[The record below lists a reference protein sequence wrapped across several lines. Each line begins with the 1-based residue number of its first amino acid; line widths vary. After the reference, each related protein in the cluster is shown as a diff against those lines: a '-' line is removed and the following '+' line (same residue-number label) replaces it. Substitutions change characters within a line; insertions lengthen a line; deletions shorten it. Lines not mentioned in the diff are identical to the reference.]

1 MIFTNIH
8 YRSAVYS
15 ILLFQFCPDNEH
27 YVKLITISSCN
38 DFEFTCGDGQCVQ
51 MDLRC
56 NGKTECRDGSDEQ
69 LYKML
74 VPSIGYNK
82 YLIPPPQKNE
92 KLTYIDFKTR
102 IIETIFIDEDQK
114 FMRLKQENTRFWYNS
129 YLTFQ
134 NLKNNTVNEIQI
146 NDHDNFWKPN
156 FALRNSENLDKCQRT
171 EERGIFLATPT
182 QSYVLNRKDQ
192 HQNAYIFKVYLVRKY
207 SYFLSS
213 LGQIWKFFFGSDR
226 SSRRGDLVRA
236 CVVFCKIT
244 LKMSST

>member
-69 LYKML
+69 SCKML

-82 YLIPPPQKNE
+82 YLIPPPQTNE
-92 KLTYIDFKTR
+92 TFTYVDVKVR
-102 IIETIFIDEDQK
+102 IIETVFIDEDKK
-114 FMRLKQENTRFWYNS
+114 FMRLKKENKRSWYNS

-134 NLKNNTVNEIQI
+134 NLKNTTINVIQKNDKDNIWFPDFAVRNT
-146 NDHDNFWKPN
+146 
-156 FALRNSENLDKCQRT
+156 ENLGKCQRT
-171 EERGIFLATPT
+171 EESEIFIATPT
-182 QSYVLNRKDQ
+182 KGFILNRRDEYQNAFLFKVKLLKQYYVL
-192 HQNAYIFKVYLVRKY
+192 I
-207 SYFLSS
+207 
-213 LGQIWKFFFGSDR
+213 
-226 SSRRGDLVRA
+226 
-236 CVVFCKIT
+236 
-244 LKMSST
+244 